1 MSTFTAATR
10 YQALLA
16 TRNFV
21 ELNKARRG
29 DRVLLAELT
38 GDRLHQERPMDDR
51 SDGKDAQTGDV
62 TWGGTSGACDG
73 ETVDQPGTVSQV
85 VSWADNSVEQ
95 AIECD
100 DGQQRRYQIEPPSG
114 DRCFSQSPAHRVR
127 RQP

>member
-21 ELNKARRG
+21 ELDKARRG
-29 DRVLLAELT
+29 DRVLLAQLT
-38 GDRLHQERPMDDR
+38 GDHFHQERPMDDW

-73 ETVDQPGTVSQV
+73 ETVNHPGTVSLV
-85 VSWADNSVEQ
+85 VDWADSSVAL

-100 DGQQRRYQIEPPSG
+100 DGQLRTYETVPPHG
-114 DRCFSQSPAHRVR
+114 DRCFWDRPAHRVR